1 MRLTKD
7 DPCACELRALLG
19 QYFLFTRADL
29 RLSQMEFAD
38 ALSMDK
44 RSYIDIEHRKSLC
57 CSLTLLTYLCYYC
70 KDSAAFLSDCRR
82 ILDKYAPPRRKLH

>member
-57 CSLTLLTYLCYYC
+57 CSLTLL
-70 KDSAAFLSDCRR
+70 SLSLLLLQGQRGLPQR
-82 ILDKYAPPRRKLH
+82 LPPHTR